1 MQENFRQFLDRLRQN
16 GELVD
21 LHQPV
26 DIRHIATLVDQA
38 KTALYFHNVIGYDM
52 PVVSGI
58 IRSRERAMMALGAET
73 YREIEDKLS
82 QAIAK
87 PIPPKYVKTSPAR
100 EVTLVGDDVD
110 LYKLPIPMS
119 SIYDGGPMITAG
131 VVIARDPELGFNSGI
146 YRFMVKEKAL
156 TGIDLVTPNNMRLF
170 VQRAL
175 ERGEPLP
182 ISISIGTHP
191 IEITGSGY
199 RAPLGVDEMAIA
211 GGIRGEPVALAPCQT
226 IDVPYIA
233 DAEIVLEAEVL
244 PTGWTYPEGR
254 FGEFTRLMGGLHWNP
269 QVRIKA
275 ISMRKDAIYY
285 NLHMPWENTWLAA
298 PTRYATIRA
307 ALRTA
312 GVQVKDINVT
322 LGGCAFWHAVISI
335 KKQPGEG
342 KNALLAALS
351 VMDLKHVVVVDD
363 DIDVNDPAEV
373 EWAIATRVQGDR
385 DVMIVSNARA
395 KPLDPSLPQGYGV
408 VPTGAKV
415 GIDATIPENIPREYY
430 ERITYAYA
438 DRAKIDDYV
447 GGKKDAAGEA
457 GDEAAVAA
465 LGAEILQVIGKEPL
479 YFTDIAEK
487 FAQLRFRHHRPRHRP
502 SARDRKALAGPA
514 RPAVRARLG
523 VRRQAAA
530 KIIRHRDS
538 GGGDHWLAKRAPWW
552 RGRRPPRSA
561 SVLNLLGHASPFFN
575 GDEATSSAPPTTLA
589 SQLGG
594 SPPPLS
600 RAADCAHPQACRRS
614 ALFSASSC
622 ARRSRTGASAA
633 SISASVKR
641 GVMCCGQFQSKASR
655 WNLQHAFRL
664 RLVAGRCHRRGELRI
679 VGKVLD
685 LDVRENFQPP
695 AVRIIHQDQ
704 RGAAAGRNIADG
716 DVLPVAAIIRDRQ
729 GLVVEHADEAGRPAA
744 MLHIGPA
751 AFRNGGHVE
760 AVARGNERRLVF
772 GEAVEAALAMEASPI
787 IGAAVFPLRFLHA
800 RGRGDIEKAISH
812 VWPLLRQPIGC
823 ANPQSPKY
831 GPYCS

>member
-1 MQENFRQFLDRLRQN
+1 MSNLMQENFRQFLDRLRQT

-38 KTALYFHNVIGYDM
+38 KTALYFHNVIGYAI

-58 IRSRERAMMALGAET
+58 IRSRERAMMSLGADT
-73 YREIEDKLS
+73 YREIEDKLAA
-82 QAIAK
+82 AILK
-87 PIPPKYVKTSPAR
+87 PIPPQYVKTSPTR
-100 EVTLVGDDVD
+100 EVTLTGDDVD
-110 LYKLPIPMS
+110 LFKLPIPMS

-131 VVIARDPELGFNSGI
+131 VVIARDTELGFNSGI
-146 YRFMVKEKAL
+146 YRFIVKEKAL

-175 ERGEPLP
+175 ERKQPLP

-211 GGIRGEPVALAPCQT
+211 GGIRGEAVKLAPCAT
-226 IDVPYIA
+226 VDVPYIA

-269 QVRIKA
+269 IVRIKA

-298 PTRYATIRA
+298 PTRYAAIRQ

-395 KPLDPSLPQGYGV
+395 KPLDPSLPQGFGV

-430 ERITYAYA
+430 ERITYAYS
-438 DRAKIDDYV
+438 DSAKISDYV
-447 GGKKDAAGEA
+447 DGKKDAAGQT
-457 GDEAAVAA
+457 GDDAAVAA
-465 LGAEILQVIGKEPL
+465 LADDIAAAIGQAPL
-479 YFTDIAEK
+479 YYTDVAEK
-487 FAQLRFRHHRPRHRP
+487 FSKYDFVTIARAIAHLHATEKLWQDPPGRLCLRGSQF
-502 SARDRKALAGPA
+502 
-514 RPAVRARLG
+514 
-523 VRRQAAA
+523 AA
-530 KIIRHRDS
+530 K
-538 GGGDHWLAKRAPWW
+538 
-552 RGRRPPRSA
+552 PP
-561 SVLNLLGHASPFFN
+561 
-575 GDEATSSAPPTTLA
+575 
-589 SQLGG
+589 
-594 SPPPLS
+594 
-600 RAADCAHPQACRRS
+600 
-614 ALFSASSC
+614 
-622 ARRSRTGASAA
+622 
-633 SISASVKR
+633 
-641 GVMCCGQFQSKASR
+641 
-655 WNLQHAFRL
+655 
-664 RLVAGRCHRRGELRI
+664 
-679 VGKVLD
+679 GK
-685 LDVRENFQPP
+685 
-695 AVRIIHQDQ
+695 
-704 RGAAAGRNIADG
+704 
-716 DVLPVAAIIRDRQ
+716 
-729 GLVVEHADEAGRPAA
+729 
-744 MLHIGPA
+744 
-751 AFRNGGHVE
+751 
-760 AVARGNERRLVF
+760 
-772 GEAVEAALAMEASPI
+772 
-787 IGAAVFPLRFLHA
+787 
-800 RGRGDIEKAISH
+800 
-812 VWPLLRQPIGC
+812 
-823 ANPQSPKY
+823 
-831 GPYCS
+831 